1 MTIEEQREVAI
12 KVVVGIF
19 SVLAAGL
26 FIAYVY
32 EQMQNET
39 EQKKPSNSASMIQQD
54 FIVEEI
60 TPEHVS
66 QVSHI
71 DEEEKSELII

>member
-26 FIAYVY
+26 FIAYIY
-32 EQMQNET
+32 EQMQSEID
-39 EQKKPSNSASMIQQD
+39 QKKPGIMDSTTPQQD

-60 TPEHVS
+60 SPESAHL
-66 QVSHI
+66 HRE
-71 DEEEKSELII
+71 DHEEKC